1 MTRLVIIRHGES
13 VYNIERRYTGQ
24 TDVALTEKG
33 VLQAEI
39 TGKYILE
46 NYRIDEIYSS
56 DLIRAVNTAKPIA
69 DPLGLEIKTDARLR
83 EIYAGKWQGYY
94 FSEVAEIFKEEYEY
108 YKSHKTTART
118 PGGEGMQD
126 VMKRMH
132 EAVLEIAE
140 ANDGKTVLISTHNG
154 PLMTLEVLVYGIPLN
169 EIYSVANNSITEL
182 EYENGSFKAVKFGYN
197 EHLNELV
204 TIFKNNSEN

>member
-46 NYRIDEIYSS
+46 NYKIDEIYSS

-108 YKSHKTTART
+108 YKAHKTTART

-197 EHLNELV
+197 EHLKELV

>member
-13 VYNIERRYTGQ
+13 VYNIERKYTGQ
-24 TDVALTEKG
+24 LDVALTEKG

-46 NYRIDEIYSS
+46 NYKIDKIYSS
-56 DLIRAVNTAKPIA
+56 DLTRAIDTAKPIA
-69 DPLGLEIKTDARLR
+69 DPLGLEIHTDARLR
-83 EIYAGKWQGYY
+83 EIYAGEWQGYY
-94 FSEVAEIFKEEYEY
+94 FNDVAEIFKEEYEY
-108 YKSHKTTART
+108 YKTHKTIART

-132 EAVLEIAE
+132 EAVKEIA
-140 ANDGKTVLISTHNG
+140 ATNDGKTVLISTHNG
-154 PLMTLEVLVYGIPLN
+154 PLMTLEVLVYGIPLDD
-169 EIYSVANNSITEL
+169 IYSVSNNSITEL

-197 EHLNELV
+197 EHLDELV
-204 TIFKNNSEN
+204 TIFKNSSEN